1 MVALDL
7 PAQVANVK
15 TNHFQGTEV
24 FPALYLVQQS
34 VLAQNLVGASCQRRQ
49 QPKLCGA
56 QAHRFT
62 KNQHFIF
69 LEVYGDLGV

>member
-15 TNHFQGTEV
+15 TNHFQGTDV
-24 FPALYLVQQS
+24 FPAPYLVQQL
-34 VLAQNLVGASCQRRQ
+34 VLAQNLVGASGQRRQ

-56 QAHRFT
+56 QVHRFAAD
-62 KNQHFIF
+62 QHFMF